1 MEWIEDVFYGAVTKG
16 VNDTTVNLFRIAC
29 VGCIISLAA
38 LAGVSYKT
46 RPDIIPHCIF
56 ALVLACALFGI
67 FTWMMSQLGT
77 ITPAEQL
84 GELTGRKPAV
94 DETTTETVTVAP
106 KPQAVKKAE

>member
-1 MEWIEDVFYGAVTKG
+1 MLQ
-16 VNDTTVNLFRIAC
+16 DTTVNLFRIAC

-67 FTWMMSQLGT
+67 FTW
-77 ITPAEQL
+77 
-84 GELTGRKPAV
+84 
-94 DETTTETVTVAP
+94 
-106 KPQAVKKAE
+106 